1 MARINFNQIFNINT
15 DGSIEPRQ
23 RIRVGG
29 IEFGPGVK
37 FGNGVSF
44 GGIDFSQF
52 TLNDFE
58 VDIDGNLVIIKGI
71 FNR

>member
-1 MARINFNQIFNINT
+1 MARINFNQIFNTNT
-15 DGSIEPRQ
+15 DGSIESRQ

-29 IEFGPGVK
+29 IELGPGVR

-52 TLNDFE
+52 IGNDFE

-71 FNR
+71 YNR